1 MSNLDMSRLCV
12 LTAPFLHHTLEYGL
26 DSIAANGFSSIELW
40 GASPHYCLDDYDSAG
55 RAQRVREINSM
66 LAARGLTMAVYHPE
80 QVRQYPVNIASPS
93 AYLREKSLDFMRRS
107 IEDAAAFGAPVMMLA
122 PGWVFLDHFT
132 QADTQRAVESVLQLA
147 EYAKP
152 LGVRLAME
160 QQDATTSLLCST
172 LPRLVHLVKAT
183 GIEACMDIPLA
194 LEDGGTLDAYFE
206 AFGSLAH
213 VHLADSG
220 YRPFGEGSLDLEGL
234 LAGLQARGYSGK
246 VSVSLWGAVHY
257 PDPDTPLRACRDW
270 LLTHGIC
277 N

>member
-1 MSNLDMSRLCV
+1 MGFPASSFGALRRI
-12 LTAPFLHHTLEYGL
+12 TAWMTTTRPG
-26 DSIAANGFSSIELW
+26 
-40 GASPHYCLDDYDSAG
+40 
-55 RAQRVREINSM
+55 AQRVREINSM

-183 GIEACMDIPLA
+183 GIEACMDIPLRWRTA
-194 LEDGGTLDAYFE
+194 ARLTLF
-206 AFGSLAH
+206 
-213 VHLADSG
+213 
-220 YRPFGEGSLDLEGL
+220 
-234 LAGLQARGYSGK
+234 
-246 VSVSLWGAVHY
+246 
-257 PDPDTPLRACRDW
+257 
-270 LLTHGIC
+270 
-277 N
+277 